1 MSNKNNDI
9 CDKIKRYR
17 KLRNMSQEELASAS
31 GINISSIKKYEAG
44 FRNPK
49 TDQIAKIAEALNIS
63 INAFI
68 SFDISTVSDV
78 ISLLMN
84 LDEQIDMTWTGEKDS
99 YGNYIP
105 DSISISFINEEI
117 NKCLATYLSYK
128 NMVSNASNNEAH
140 ADTLNVEYS
149 IPYED
154 GYITIDNT
162 KSTLLLTDTP
172 LKEQE

>member
-49 TDQIAKIAEALNIS
+49 T
-63 INAFI
+63 
-68 SFDISTVSDV
+68 
-78 ISLLMN
+78 
-84 LDEQIDMTWTGEKDS
+84 EQIDMTWTGEKDS

-128 NMVSNASNNEAH
+128 DMVSNASNNEAH